1 MTVLA
6 SEPSPFYARVP
17 ASNGASR
24 KKVDQE
30 NKNLRRKE
38 AYRDVT
44 LQGRMCTMGE
54 MELPN
59 VFRVTANLPLVFLL
73 LFL

>member
-6 SEPSPFYARVP
+6 SELSPFYARVP
-17 ASNGASR
+17 ASNKAGR
-24 KKVDQE
+24 KKDNKE

-38 AYRDVT
+38 AYDDVT
-44 LQGRMCTMGE
+44 QQGRMCTMGE